1 MKNYEVRMTMLVAVT
16 VSVEAENEEAAEK
29 LAMEKTGNEEA
40 YYLSKYDSVWEREVV
55 EVNECEPEEDD
66 LGGDLQEAIAYVREQ
81 LGEERLAVIRAQ
93 ASVCYGQR
101 RPIDTD
107 YNDEV
112 HDLLEEWGEEHDL
125 CEEWWSESIEL
136 EDIIVRL

>member
-1 MKNYEVRMTMLVAVT
+1 MKQFEVRMTMLVAVT
-16 VSVEAENEEAAEK
+16 VSVEAEDAEAAEK
-29 LAMEKTGNEEA
+29 LAMEKTGREES
-40 YYLSKYDSVWEREVV
+40 YYLSRYESVLEREVTD
-55 EVNECEPEEDD
+55 VNEEEPEEDD
-66 LGGDLQEAIAYVREQ
+66 LGGDLREAMAYVREQ
-81 LGEERLAVIRAQ
+81 LGEDRLAVVRSQ
-93 ASVCYGQR
+93 ATVCYGQR

-136 EDIIVRL
+136 EDLIVRL